1 MILKK
6 VFLEAFSFAKVINQ
20 ILRRLLEKLDIV
32 LASKKEVRK
41 DIV

>member
-20 ILRRLLEKLDIV
+20 ILRRLLEKSDIV

-41 DIV
+41 DTV